1 MASSSKARDLEL
13 DFSRKA
19 EANFSNELEAYKKR
33 YRELFIRDS
42 HEFAMLRRSRYDC
55 VEAAKDQFSM
65 LREVTETRL
74 RKLRDSLDVEEG
86 VRKNQAKII
95 SILKMIWTI
104 YVFRRIRYLKSSM

>member
-13 DFSRKA
+13 EFSRKA
-19 EANFSNELEAYKKR
+19 EADFSSELEAYKKR
-33 YRELFIRDS
+33 YRELVIRYS
-42 HEFAMLRRSRYDC
+42 HEFARLRRSLSDC

-74 RKLRDSLDVEEG
+74 RKLRDYLDVEKG
-86 VRKNQAKII
+86 ARKNEAKII

-104 YVFRRIRYLKSSM
+104 YVSRRI